1 MAVTY
6 TWVFSGDSAHT
17 KTIGSNADVITS
29 LDWQLRGTDTVDGET
44 VTATASGNT
53 EIDTSDLSNFVAFAD
68 LTQAQVE
75 TMAENNMSAAEL
87 AHHKQVVA
95 DAITNVA
102 DGFNN
107 MFVTK
112 PYVEEVA
119 KTLSFA

>member
-17 KTIGSNADVITS
+17 QTIGSYTDVITH
-29 LDWQLRGTDTVDGET
+29 LDWQLRGTDTVNGEV
-44 VTATASGNT
+44 VTATASGKT

-68 LTQAQVE
+68 LTQDQVE
-75 TMAENNMSAAEL
+75 TMLESNMSAEEL
-87 AHHKQVVA
+87 AHHKQVIA
-95 DAITNVA
+95 DAISNVE

-112 PYVEEVA
+112 PYVAEERKA
-119 KTLSFA
+119 LSFA